1 MSISRNAPRLGALLI
16 ACSALVLAGCGSD
29 DAAAPAPSTTT
40 VSGIAATGACFQGS
54 VVVVNAAG
62 TRSDAVQTDCASTGG
77 TGAFSVTIEDF
88 PPFMV
93 SASNGTDTLYSFA
106 AAGGTPVNVTP
117 LTSVALLHANDY
129 APLAQ
134 LFEAFADRQAG
145 SGALTAEQVT
155 EAAKKVVANLQA
167 QFDAA
172 GLTAADRN
180 VFTGPLAAGSGTGMD
195 GILDAVWPA
204 ISCSSTACS
213 LEINTPQGV
222 TLVSW
227 NADIDTS
234 GISFTVTT
242 GGGSGGGAGGGGSYT
257 VTQGACPAPAAGTT
271 SLQVTTL
278 GISTCVAGL
287 PASAVPANQS
297 EFCSDEL
304 VQGQIGAGG
313 TLTINSCSFSGN
325 QGTIDA
331 TVTTQGLSIPYT
343 TNYLYISG

>member
-1 MSISRNAPRLGALLI
+1 MSISRNAPRLGALLV
-16 ACSALVLAGCGSD
+16 ACAALALAGCGSD
-29 DAAAPAPSTTT
+29 DTAAPSTTT
-40 VSGIAATGACFQGS
+40 VSGIAATGACFAGS

-62 TRSDAVQTDCASTGG
+62 TRSDAVQTDCTSTGG
-77 TGAFSVTIEDF
+77 TGAFSVTIEDY

-93 SASNGTDTLYSFA
+93 SVSNGTETIYSFA

-172 GLTAADRN
+172 GLAAADRN
-180 VFTGPLAAGSGTGMD
+180 VFTGPLTAGSGTGMD

-213 LEINTPQGV
+213 LEINTPQGA
-222 TLVSW
+222 TLVTW

-234 GISFTVTT
+234 GISFTVST
-242 GGGSGGGAGGGGSYT
+242 GGGSGGGTGGGGTYT
-257 VTQGACPAPAAGTT
+257 ITQGTCPAPAAGTT
-271 SLQVTTL
+271 SLQVTTM
-278 GISTCVAGL
+278 GVSTCVAGL
-287 PASAVPANQS
+287 PAGAVPANQS

-304 VQGQIGAGG
+304 VQGQIGAAG